1 MDVLASIWLTR
12 MQEKVFLG
20 FLVAFAT
27 IVILVIFC
35 DLGSSVVSVG
45 QWEGV
50 MFGPSSPLSSRRSRR
65 ISPVPRKVSSPSS
78 PSSPSLKRREA
89 NAPTVSTISNS
100 KRAPTGPTGLTGP
113 SSSPTSP
120 TSPTS
125 PPSPSPSP
133 SHPSVSTD
141 VPEGPDSPMIVSPV
155 VKKGLEGSNLS
166 TPTSRRDPKTAGIL
180 ARWQVRCTAQYNE
193 LKSQIA
199 LNVFFWFY
207 EEIRV
212 SWARGPAKCAISLAV
227 SECHSGAGQMAA
239 FFEASP
245 QHQQP
250 STQLVTRFRSIWSF
264 ECFNVFHMLW
274 VLIVC
279 SLFFGML
286 AWLKGS
292 WLIGC
297 LTPRHTP
304 SQASATALNLV
315 PCNRCFAK
323 DRTTAMG
330 AMSVLLF

>member
-1 MDVLASIWLTR
+1 

-20 FLVAFAT
+20 FLAAFAT

-120 TSPTS
+120 TSP
-125 PPSPSPSP
+125 PSPSPSP

-180 ARWQVRCTAQYNE
+180 ARWQVGCTAQYNE
-193 LKSQIA
+193 LKSQIG
-199 LNVFFWFY
+199 LNVFFDSMKRFASAGRGALQ
-207 EEIRV
+207 RV
-212 SWARGPAKCAISLAV
+212 
-227 SECHSGAGQMAA
+227 
-239 FFEASP
+239 
-245 QHQQP
+245 P
-250 STQLVTRFRSIWSF
+250 SHWPSQSVTVVQVRWRRFSKYLRSINSPVPSWSPDF
-264 ECFNVFHMLW
+264 ETFDHLNVLMFS
-274 VLIVC
+274 IC
-279 SLFFGML
+279 CEF
-286 AWLKGS
+286 
-292 WLIGC
+292 
-297 LTPRHTP
+297 
-304 SQASATALNLV
+304 
-315 PCNRCFAK
+315 
-323 DRTTAMG
+323 
-330 AMSVLLF
+330 